1 MVSKLWTGTEKVKLS
16 FKNIRG
22 LYSSLFP
29 YNQGFKE
36 LLFLGLF
43 YKKLPFLGLFCKNL
57 DLTSLV
63 WLQILKAIII
73 CNNHSF

>member
-43 YKKLPFLGLFCKNL
+43 YKKLPFLGLFCKKKL
-57 DLTSLV
+57 
-63 WLQILKAIII
+63 
-73 CNNHSF
+73 

>member
-43 YKKLPFLGLFCKNL
+43 YKKLPFLGLFCKKKL
-57 DLTSLV
+57 GSDKLSLV
-63 WLQILKAIII
+63 TDPKGQKNL
-73 CNNHSF
+73 

>member
-43 YKKLPFLGLFCKNL
+43 YKKIPFLGLFCKKK
-57 DLTSLV
+57 T
-63 WLQILKAIII
+63 WI
-73 CNNHSF
+73 

>member
-43 YKKLPFLGLFCKNL
+43 YKKLPFLGLFCKKL
-57 DLTSLV
+57 GSDKLSLV
-63 WLQILKAIII
+63 TDPKGHNYL
-73 CNNHSF
+73 